1 VDKNGLI
8 SSKLIIEY
16 SSLPN
21 NSLEQVMSIPVIH
34 YIKVWVVS
42 WIPETANKH
51 NLGIRFDR
59 KNIIRTNYF

>member
-1 VDKNGLI
+1 M
-8 SSKLIIEY
+8 IEY

-21 NSLEQVMSIPVIH
+21 NSLEQVISIPVIH

-51 NLGIRFDR
+51 NLGIRFDK
-59 KNIIRTNYF
+59 KNTIRTNYF